1 MFKTFFLSLVD
12 ISSLEINQA
21 LVRQGKKYPKLN
33 DCTVRMYHGVF
44 KLRGR
49 KKNGSRN
56 R

>member
-1 MFKTFFLSLVD
+1 MFKLFVLSLVD

-21 LVRQGKKYPKLN
+21 LVKQGEKYPKLN
-33 DCTVRMYHGVF
+33 DYTVRIYHGVF